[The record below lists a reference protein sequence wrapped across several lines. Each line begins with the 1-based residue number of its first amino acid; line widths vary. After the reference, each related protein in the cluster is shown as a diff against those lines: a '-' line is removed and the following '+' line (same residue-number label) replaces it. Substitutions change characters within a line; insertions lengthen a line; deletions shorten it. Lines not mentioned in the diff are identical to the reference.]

1 MIIIPKKIEGF
12 FCDLISLLN
21 HLNDICSIKNIEREI
36 MSSIT
41 ERIFLFHDKFWVRE
55 WYERQI
61 LASFEAILINEECFA
76 HKYD

>member
-41 ERIFLFHDKFWVRE
+41 ERIFLFHDKF
-55 WYERQI
+55 
-61 LASFEAILINEECFA
+61 
-76 HKYD
+76 